1 MYRVNVNYNMSLVI
15 KTKMTVNRR
24 LKVMGLLKKKNNF
37 VLKAPKKIIRAVQ
50 RFVFCY
56 DPERDL
62 EKSKF

>member
-1 MYRVNVNYNMSLVI
+1 MFLVI